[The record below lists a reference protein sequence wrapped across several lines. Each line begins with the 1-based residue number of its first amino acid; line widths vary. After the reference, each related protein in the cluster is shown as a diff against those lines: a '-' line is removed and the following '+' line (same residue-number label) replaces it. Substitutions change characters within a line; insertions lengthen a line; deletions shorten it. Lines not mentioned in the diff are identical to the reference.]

1 MRKLPQILYPLLLS
15 TVTAFGGDGSIWGK
29 ERIVNI
35 LTYGKEGSTGLGPTF
50 VDWQGHGAFA
60 QIMGWV
66 LLIVLVVFLLHY
78 LIIGPKRFE
87 HGGTRIRVFSLFQRV
102 IHWMAALA
110 FVLLIPT
117 GLMILYGKYL
127 GGGSLV
133 LTARYVHDWA
143 TVLFAVSV
151 IPMFLFWLVAML
163 PTWDDVKWLFIAGG
177 YLSKKKRE
185 VPAGKFNAGQK
196 MWFWLATLGGAVMIA
211 TGAAMY
217 LQEFDFGIAST
228 LGLSQIDLLR
238 LAAITHNVLA
248 FAIVAL
254 FITHLYMSIFAIKGS
269 LQSMIDGHKEED
281 EVKHLHSS
289 WYKKLKKE
297 GKV

>member
-1 MRKLPQILYPLLLS
+1 MRKLPHILYPLLLS
-15 TVTAFGGDGSIWGK
+15 SAAFGGDGSIWGK

-133 LTARYVHDWA
+133 LTARYIHDWA

>member
-133 LTARYVHDWA
+133 LTARYIHDWA